1 MSAEFP
7 RSQLTAAYK
16 HSRGNREDVLASKL
30 CGCFHCLKTFP
41 PRRVTEWIEEPRDKG
56 ETAMCPYCG
65 IDSVLG
71 ANPGFPTTRKFLSA
85 MQARYFGG
93 V

>member
-1 MSAEFP
+1 MLAKIP
-7 RSQLTAAYK
+7 RSQLIAAHK
-16 HSRGNREDVLASKL
+16 LSVGNRDDILASEL

-41 PRRVTEWIEEPRDKG
+41 PRRVAEWIEEPRKKG

-71 ANPGFPTTRKFLSA
+71 EKSGFPITRRFLGA
-85 MQARYFGG
+85 MQAKYF
-93 V
+93 